1 MKFIDTLHG
10 SGWRTVGGED
20 GPAPHPLPSEGQLL
34 TLEQWHAVRDTW
46 PQGLRTAV
54 QLSNTV
60 NVAGLV
66 SDLPRLALV
75 VLHFPKW
82 TDGRAYSQAHLLR
95 IRHQF
100 KGAIRAREGDLGVIP
115 GSMGAASYIVRGL
128 GNPASY
134 NSCSHG
140 AGRRMSRGQ
149 ARRSLDPQAFKD
161 AMGGTTWQ
169 SNMADALIFGM
180 PRQGRV
186 LP

>member
-20 GPAPHPLPSEGQLL
+20 GPAPHPLPREGQLL

-60 NVAGLV
+60 NVADLV

-82 TDGRAYSQAHLLR
+82 TDGRAYTQARLLR
-95 IRHQF
+95 QRGRF
-100 KGAIRAREGDLGVIP
+100 GGEIRATGEVLVDMLSLLARCGFDAAALRPDQDL
-115 GSMGAASYIVRGL
+115 AD
-128 GNPASY
+128 
-134 NSCSHG
+134 
-140 AGRRMSRGQ
+140 
-149 ARRSLDPQAFKD
+149 ARRALTFFEDHYQ
-161 AMGGTTWQ
+161 
-169 SNMADALIFGM
+169 ADARQAL
-180 PRQGRV
+180 PRFAHGSAA
-186 LP
+186 